1 MRLKL
6 RWLSSPPGRI
16 ETTIS
21 CINHKNS
28 IFYSDTRGS
37 SKSFLPAATTICLLQ
52 IKTRSILFLEVIYM
66 NELFLVITLLV
77 SFGGTLLFLKVFG
90 KGGLF
95 AWIGICTVL
104 ANIEV
109 TILVHAFGMDQTL
122 GNTLFAATFLATDIL
137 SEIYGK
143 KDANKGVLAG
153 IFTSLSFILLSF
165 MWVRYI
171 PAEGDWSNEFVRGL
185 FSNTPRMLLSSLIAY
200 VISEFIDVSLYHA
213 WWKLTEKKTGSH
225 TKMLWFRNNFSTLIS
240 QFVNIVLFNF
250 GAFLGI
256 YTFRELLAITASCYV
271 IYVATSLLDTP
282 FVYLARKMAAK
293 TDVSQN

>member
-1 MRLKL
+1 
-6 RWLSSPPGRI
+6 
-16 ETTIS
+16 
-21 CINHKNS
+21 
-28 IFYSDTRGS
+28 
-37 SKSFLPAATTICLLQ
+37 
-52 IKTRSILFLEVIYM
+52 M
-66 NELFLVITLLV
+66 NELFLIITLLV
-77 SFGGTLLFLKVFG
+77 SFGGTILFLKVFG

-95 AWIGICTVL
+95 AWIGIATVF

-109 TILVHAFGMDQTL
+109 TIVVHAFGMDQTL

-137 SEIYGK
+137 SELYGK
-143 KDANKGVLAG
+143 KEANKGVLAG
-153 IFTSLSFILLSF
+153 ILTSLTFILLSF
-165 MWVRYI
+165 LWVHYI
-171 PAEGDWSNEFVRGL
+171 PAQSDWASEFVHGL

-200 VISEFIDVSLYHA
+200 VVSEFIDVTLYHA

-256 YTFRELLAITASCYV
+256 YSFKELLAITASCYV

-282 FVYLARKMAAK
+282 FVYIARKIVK
-293 TDVSQN
+293 KDQEQF

>member
-1 MRLKL
+1 
-6 RWLSSPPGRI
+6 
-16 ETTIS
+16 
-21 CINHKNS
+21 
-28 IFYSDTRGS
+28 
-37 SKSFLPAATTICLLQ
+37 
-52 IKTRSILFLEVIYM
+52 M
-66 NELFLVITLLV
+66 NELLLIITLFV

-137 SEIYGK
+137 SEVYGK
-143 KDANKGVLAG
+143 KDAGKGVLAG
-153 IFTSLSFILLSF
+153 IFTNLSFIMLSF
-165 MWVRYI
+165 MWVHYI
-171 PAEGDWSNEFVRGL
+171 PAEGDWASDFVKGL

-200 VISEFIDVSLYHA
+200 VISEFIDVFLYHA
-213 WWKLTEKKTGSH
+213 WWNLTEKRTGSH

-240 QFVNIVLFNF
+240 QFVNIVIFNF
-250 GAFLGI
+250 GAFSGI
-256 YTFRELLAITASCYV
+256 YKFNELIAITASCYV

-282 FVYLARKMAAK
+282 FIYLARKITASEK
-293 TDVSQN
+293 E